1 MGCAVGAL
9 DAGETRRDVE
19 VDVDDRVTVPG
30 PCACAREGKDKEP
43 EGCAV
48 SLTHKTLCDYNFCG
62 FLWLFYN
69 TRGKPAHTGTH
80 STHCT
85 RPTPRTG
92 ACVAEAPGVPPLSTN

>member
-62 FLWLFYN
+62 FFFN